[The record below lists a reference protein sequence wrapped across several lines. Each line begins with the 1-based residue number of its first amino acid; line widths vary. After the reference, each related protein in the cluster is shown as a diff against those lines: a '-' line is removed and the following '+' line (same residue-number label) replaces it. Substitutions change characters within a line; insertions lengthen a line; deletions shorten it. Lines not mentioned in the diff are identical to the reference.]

1 MLEKD
6 MENAIVADPVKYIG
20 EENLKLIAR
29 QYRIGNYI
37 FDLLFEDRHGAKL
50 IVEIQRGTLDRTLTY
65 KILDYIE

>member
-50 IVEIQRGTLDRTLTY
+50 IVEIQRGTLDRTHTY

>member
-6 MENAIVADPVKYIG
+6 KENAIVADPVKYIG

-50 IVEIQRGTLDRTLTY
+50 IVEIQRGTLDRTHTY